1 MSSVQIS
8 AAQLGIIA
16 CMDKKNTRP
25 DAPHPETKPKYPL
38 AISAGSLAAVFSGCG
53 DYESRR
59 VLPGLMKGADTV
71 TLCWLDGLV
80 DGVTVSEDVLRPL
93 TDMGRSIGAHSPA
106 QLLELLE
113 RGAAYSYTVRRRTA
127 LDDAVSDLV
136 NGYCAVCFDSLGE
149 ALTFDTRTK
158 LTRSVNEPAVEKA
171 IKGGKDAF
179 VETLR
184 TNTSLVRRKI
194 RSPQLKISQE
204 VVGRLSGTGVALLYI
219 EGVAQQSVADEALR
233 RISDIDID
241 GLLAA
246 GDLEEY
252 IVDAP
257 RSPLPQLLHT
267 ERPDTFAMHLL
278 NGRVG
283 ILVDGLPV
291 GFLLPADLAAFMR
304 VPEDSSMHF
313 AVASMLTLLRWIA
326 LAISLLLP
334 AAFVAISMYHQEM
347 LPVKLLLSMTAAKQN
362 VPFGA
367 ATEVVAML
375 IAFEL
380 LQEAGLRLPD
390 PVGQTASIIGALIVG
405 QSAVEAKVVSP
416 IAVIVVALSGICGYT
431 MPSQDLGGA
440 VRLLRLLLVAVGA
453 VMGLYGVI
461 AGLALIIWYT
471 AGLES
476 FGKAYTA
483 PFTGSDAG
491 ALARVLLKRPN
502 SADKF
507 RSRHLAGWNRRRQR

>member
-1 MSSVQIS
+1 MKEKSFC
-8 AAQLGIIA
+8 GE
-16 CMDKKNTRP
+16 
-25 DAPHPETKPKYPL
+25 APHPEKKPLYGGPL
-38 AISAGSLAAVFSGCG
+38 TAENISRAFSGCG

-59 VLPGLMKGADTV
+59 VLPGLMRGAECV

-93 TDMGRSIGAHSPA
+93 TDLRRTFGEDSAARLMDS
-106 QLLELLE
+106 LE
-113 RGAAYSYTVRRRTA
+113 RGAAYSYTVRRRKT
-127 LDDAVSDLV
+127 LDEAVTDLV
-136 NGYCAVCFDSLGE
+136 NGFCLIVFDSACE
-149 ALTFDTRTK
+149 ALSFDTRTK
-158 LTRSVNEPAVEKA
+158 LTRSVSEPAVEKA

-184 TNTSLVRRKI
+184 SNTSLVRRKV
-194 RSPQLKISQE
+194 RTPELKITQST
-204 VVGRLSGTGVALLYI
+204 VGRLSGTAVALLYI
-219 EGVAQQSVADEALR
+219 EGVAQQETVDEARR
-233 RISDIDID
+233 RISGIDID
-241 GLLAA
+241 ALLAA

-252 IVDAP
+252 IVDSP

-267 ERPDTFAMHLL
+267 ERPDTFAIHLL
-278 NGRVG
+278 DGRVG

-304 VPEDSSMHF
+304 VPEDSAMHF

-326 LAISLLLP
+326 LAVSLLFP
-334 AAFVAISMYHQEM
+334 AVFVAISMYHQEM
-347 LPVKLLLSMTAAKQN
+347 LPVQLLLSMTAAKQY
-362 VPFGA
+362 VPFSVA
-367 ATEVVAML
+367 AEVIAML
-375 IAFEL
+375 LAFEL

-416 IAVIVVALSGICGYT
+416 IAVIVVAFAGISGYT
-431 MPSQDLGGA
+431 MPSQDLGAA
-440 VRLLRLLLVAVGA
+440 VRLGRLLLVAA
-453 VMGLYGVI
+453 AALLGLYGVM
-461 AGLALIIWYT
+461 ACTALIIWYA

-491 ALARVLLKRPN
+491 AIARVFLKRPN
-502 SADKF
+502 SANKF
-507 RSRHLAGWNRRRQR
+507 RSRHLAGRNRRRQR

>member
-1 MSSVQIS
+1 MRRD
-8 AAQLGIIA
+8 L
-16 CMDKKNTRP
+16 
-25 DAPHPETKPKYPL
+25 PHPEKKPKYNAQL
-38 AISAGSLAAVFSGCG
+38 VSGEIANIFAGCG
-53 DYESRR
+53 DFEKRD
-59 VLPGLMKGADTV
+59 VLPGLMKGEGSV

-93 TDMGRSIGAHSPA
+93 TDMGRTIGSHSQA
-106 QLLELLE
+106 DLMDLLE
-113 RGAAYSYTVRRRTA
+113 RGAAYSYTVRRRNT
-127 LDDAVSDLV
+127 LDNAVSDLV
-136 NGYCAVCFDSLGE
+136 NGFCLICFDNLHE
-149 ALTFDTRTK
+149 ALAFDTRTK
-158 LTRSVNEPAVEKA
+158 LTRSVSEPTVEKA

-194 RSPQLKISQE
+194 RTPDLKITQS
-204 VVGRLSGTGVALLYI
+204 VAGRLSGTSVALLYI
-219 EGVAQQSVADEALR
+219 EGVAQQEVVNDALR
-233 RISDIDID
+233 RIKNIDID

-252 IVDAP
+252 IVDSP

-278 NGRVG
+278 DGRIG

-304 VPEDSSMHF
+304 VPEDSAMHF

-326 LAISLLLP
+326 LAVSLLLP

-362 VPFGA
+362 VPFGS

-431 MPSQDLGGA
+431 MPSQDLGGS
-440 VRLLRLLLVAVGA
+440 VRLFRLVLVAA
-453 VMGLYGVI
+453 AAALGLYGVI
-461 AGLALIIWYT
+461 TGMALIIWYT

-483 PFTGSDAG
+483 PFTGSDSG

-502 SADKF
+502 SANKF
-507 RSRHLAGWNRRRQR
+507 RSRHLSGQNRRRQR

>member
-25 DAPHPETKPKYPL
+25 DAPHPESKPKYPL
-38 AISAGSLAAVFSGCG
+38 AISADGLAAVFSGCG

-59 VLPGLMKGADTV
+59 VLPGLMKGTDTV

-278 NGRVG
+278 NG
-283 ILVDGLPV
+283 L
-291 GFLLPADLAAFMR
+291 
-304 VPEDSSMHF
+304 
-313 AVASMLTLLRWIA
+313 
-326 LAISLLLP
+326 SL
-334 AAFVAISMYHQEM
+334 IH
-347 LPVKLLLSMTAAKQN
+347 
-362 VPFGA
+362 
-367 ATEVVAML
+367 
-375 IAFEL
+375 I
-380 LQEAGLRLPD
+380 
-390 PVGQTASIIGALIVG
+390 
-405 QSAVEAKVVSP
+405 
-416 IAVIVVALSGICGYT
+416 
-431 MPSQDLGGA
+431 
-440 VRLLRLLLVAVGA
+440 
-453 VMGLYGVI
+453 
-461 AGLALIIWYT
+461 
-471 AGLES
+471 
-476 FGKAYTA
+476 
-483 PFTGSDAG
+483 
-491 ALARVLLKRPN
+491 
-502 SADKF
+502 
-507 RSRHLAGWNRRRQR
+507 

>member
-1 MSSVQIS
+1 
-8 AAQLGIIA
+8 
-16 CMDKKNTRP
+16 MDKKDLRR
-25 DAPHPETKPKYPL
+25 DGPHAEVKPKYPGPV
-38 AISAGSLAAVFSGCG
+38 SAEALSGVFAGCG
-53 DYESRR
+53 DYESRA
-59 VLPGLMKGADTV
+59 VLPGLLLGADSV

-80 DGVTVSEDVLRPL
+80 DGTAVSEDVLRPL
-93 TDMGRSIGAHSPA
+93 TDMRRTVGAQSPA
-106 QLLELLE
+106 QLEMALEQ
-113 RGAAYSYTVRRRTA
+113 GAAYSYTVRRRGT
-127 LDDAVSDLV
+127 LDDVVSDLV
-136 NGYCAVCFDSLGE
+136 NGYCVVCFDSLGE

-158 LTRSVNEPAVEKA
+158 LTRSVNEPSVEKA

-179 VETLR
+179 VETMR
-184 TNTSLVRRKI
+184 TNTSLVRRRI
-194 RSPQLKISQE
+194 RTPKLKIAQS

-219 EGVAQQSVADEALR
+219 EGVAQQGTVDEALR
-233 RISDIDID
+233 RIGGIDID
-241 GLLAA
+241 GLLSA

-252 IVDAP
+252 IVDSP

-278 NGRVG
+278 DGRIG

-313 AVASMLTLLRWIA
+313 AVASMLTLLRWTA
-326 LAISLLLP
+326 LAISLLFP
-334 AAFVAISMYHQEM
+334 AVFVAISMYHQEM
-347 LPVKLLLSMTAAKQN
+347 LPVKLLLSMTSAKQF
-362 VPFGA
+362 VPFNV

-416 IAVIVVALSGICGYT
+416 IAVIVVALAGISGYT
-431 MPSQDLGGA
+431 MPSQDLGAA
-440 VRLLRLLLVAVGA
+440 VRLGRLLLVAA
-453 VMGLYGVI
+453 AAALGLYGVI
-461 AGLALIIWYT
+461 AATALIIWYG

-483 PFTGSDAG
+483 PFTGSDGG
-491 ALARVLLKRPN
+491 ALARVFLKRPN
-502 SADKF
+502 RANKF
-507 RSRHLAGWNRRRQR
+507 RSAHLAGENRRRQK

>member
-1 MSSVQIS
+1 
-8 AAQLGIIA
+8 
-16 CMDKKNTRP
+16 MDEKNLSR
-25 DAPHPETKPKYPL
+25 DLPHPEKKPKYDARICL
-38 AISAGSLAAVFSGCG
+38 EELRTIFAQCG
-53 DYESRR
+53 DFESRSIM
-59 VLPGLMKGADTV
+59 PGLMLSLHGV
-71 TLCWLDGLV
+71 SLCWLDGLV

-93 TDMGRSIGAHSPA
+93 TDLSRTISSATEA
-106 QLLELLE
+106 QLIDTLQ
-113 RGAAYSYTVRRRTA
+113 RGAAYSYTVRRRQT
-127 LDDAVSDLV
+127 LDDVVTDMV
-136 NGYCAVCFDSLGE
+136 NGFCVICFDTLGE

-158 LTRSVNEPAVEKA
+158 LTRSVSQPTVEKA

-184 TNTSLVRRKI
+184 TNTSLVRRKL
-194 RSPQLKISQE
+194 RTPELKIRQY

-219 EGVAQQSVADEALR
+219 DGVAQQGTVNEAVK
-233 RISDIDID
+233 RIGAIDID
-241 GLLAA
+241 GLISS

-252 IVDAP
+252 IVDSP
-257 RSPLPQLLHT
+257 HSPLPQLLHT

-278 NGRVG
+278 DGRIG

-326 LAISLLLP
+326 LVISLLLP
-334 AAFVAISMYHQEM
+334 AAFVAVSMYHQEM
-347 LPVKLLLSMTAAKQN
+347 LPVQLLLSMTSAKQY
-362 VPFGA
+362 VPFSV
-367 ATEVVAML
+367 ATEVIAML
-375 IAFEL
+375 LAFEL

-416 IAVIVVALSGICGYT
+416 IAVIVVALAGISGYT
-431 MPSQDLGGA
+431 MPSQDLGGT
-440 VRLLRLLLVAVGA
+440 VRLGRLLLVAAAAFMGIYA
-453 VMGLYGVI
+453 VT
-461 AGLALIIWYT
+461 ACAALLIWYMS
-471 AGLES
+471 GLES

-491 ALARVLLKRPN
+491 TLSRILLKRPN
-502 SADKF
+502 RTNKF
-507 RSRHLAGWNRRRQR
+507 RSGHLAGLNRRRQR

>member
-1 MSSVQIS
+1 MCI
-8 AAQLGIIA
+8 
-16 CMDKKNTRP
+16 R
-25 DAPHPETKPKYPL
+25 
-38 AISAGSLAAVFSGCG
+38 
-53 DYESRR
+53 
-59 VLPGLMKGADTV
+59 
-71 TLCWLDGLV
+71 
-80 DGVTVSEDVLRPL
+80 
-93 TDMGRSIGAHSPA
+93 
-106 QLLELLE
+106 
-113 RGAAYSYTVRRRTA
+113 
-127 LDDAVSDLV
+127 
-136 NGYCAVCFDSLGE
+136 DS
-149 ALTFDTRTK
+149 
-158 LTRSVNEPAVEKA
+158 
-171 IKGGKDAF
+171 
-179 VETLR
+179 
-184 TNTSLVRRKI
+184 
-194 RSPQLKISQE
+194 
-204 VVGRLSGTGVALLYI
+204 
-219 EGVAQQSVADEALR
+219 
-233 RISDIDID
+233 
-241 GLLAA
+241 
-246 GDLEEY
+246 
-252 IVDAP
+252 
-257 RSPLPQLLHT
+257 
-267 ERPDTFAMHLL
+267 
-278 NGRVG
+278 

>member
-1 MSSVQIS
+1 
-8 AAQLGIIA
+8 
-16 CMDKKNTRP
+16 MDEKNFYC
-25 DAPHPETKPKYPL
+25 DGPHPEIKPKYPGVPNSKAL
-38 AISAGSLAAVFSGCG
+38 AEVFTGCG
-53 DYESRR
+53 DYEQRS
-59 VLPGLMKGADTV
+59 VLPGLLMGAESV

-80 DGVTVSEDVLRPL
+80 DGVTVSEDILRPL
-93 TDMGRSIGAHSPA
+93 TDLQRTIGAQSPA
-106 QLLELLE
+106 QLAEAMQQ
-113 RGAAYSYTVRRRTA
+113 GAAYSYTVRRRTT
-127 LDDAVSDLV
+127 LDDVVNDMV
-136 NGYCAVCFDSLGE
+136 NGYCVVCFDSLGQ

-158 LTRSVNEPAVEKA
+158 LTRSVSQPSVEKA

-179 VETLR
+179 VETIR

-194 RSPQLKISQE
+194 RTPKLKIAQS
-204 VVGRLSGTGVALLYI
+204 VVGRLSGTSVALLYI
-219 EGVAQQSVADEALR
+219 EGVAQQSTVDEALR
-233 RISDIDID
+233 RIGDIDID
-241 GLLAA
+241 GLLSS

-267 ERPDTFAMHLL
+267 ERPDTFAIHLL
-278 NGRVG
+278 DGRIG
-283 ILVDGLPV
+283 ILVDGLPL

-304 VPEDSSMHF
+304 VPEDSAMHF

-347 LPVKLLLSMTAAKQN
+347 LPVKLLLSMTAAKQY
-362 VPFGA
+362 VPFNV

-375 IAFEL
+375 LAFEL

-416 IAVIVVALSGICGYT
+416 IAVIVVALSGISGYT
-431 MPSQDLGGA
+431 MPSQDLGSA
-440 VRLLRLLLVAVGA
+440 VRLGRLLLVAVA
-453 VMGLYGVI
+453 ALLGLYGVI
-461 AGLALIIWYT
+461 AATAMLIWYT
-471 AGLES
+471 AGLDS

-491 ALARVLLKRPN
+491 ALLRVLAKRPN
-502 SADKF
+502 RANKF
-507 RSRHLAGWNRRRQR
+507 RSAHLSGDNRRRQR